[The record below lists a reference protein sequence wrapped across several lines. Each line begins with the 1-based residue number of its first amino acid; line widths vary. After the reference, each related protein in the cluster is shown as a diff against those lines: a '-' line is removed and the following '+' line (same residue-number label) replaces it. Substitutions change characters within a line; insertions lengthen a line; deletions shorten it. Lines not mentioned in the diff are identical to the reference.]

1 MSKKKKT
8 CPYEQ
13 VTGKIDTIDI
23 KLEKA
28 KCEIE
33 ELVKRLKENPEICPD
48 VEDSEIALQETLD
61 KLFISELLKQKPIG
75 DA

>member
-1 MSKKKKT
+1 MSKKKKP

-13 VTGKIDTIDI
+13 VTGKIDTIDT

-33 ELVKRLKENPEICPD
+33 ELVRRLKEEPDICPD
-48 VEDSEIALQETLD
+48 VEDSEKALQEALD
-61 KLFISELLKQKPIG
+61 IMFMNEFLKQKPIG
-75 DA
+75 EA

>member
-1 MSKKKKT
+1 MSKKKKP

-13 VTGKIDTIDI
+13 VTGKIDTIDT
-23 KLEKA
+23 KLEEA

-33 ELVKRLKENPEICPD
+33 ELVRRLKENPEICPD

-61 KLFISELLKQKPIG
+61 KLFINELLKQKPIG

>member
-1 MSKKKKT
+1 MSKKKKP

-48 VEDSEIALQETLD
+48 VEDSEIALQEALD
-61 KLFISELLKQKPIG
+61 KLFINELLKQKPIG

>member
-1 MSKKKKT
+1 MSKKKKP

-13 VTGKIDTIDI
+13 VTGKIDTIDT
-23 KLEKA
+23 KLEKT

-61 KLFISELLKQKPIG
+61 KLFINELLKQKPIG

>member
-1 MSKKKKT
+1 MSKKKKP

>member
-1 MSKKKKT
+1 MSKKKKP

-13 VTGKIDTIDI
+13 VTGKIDTIDT
-23 KLEKA
+23 KLEKT

-33 ELVKRLKENPEICPD
+33 ELIKRMEEDPEICPD
-48 VEDSEIALQETLD
+48 VEDSESALQEVLD
-61 KLFISELLKQKPIG
+61 KFFINELLKQKPIG

>member
-61 KLFISELLKQKPIG
+61 KLFINELLKQKPIG

>member
-1 MSKKKKT
+1 MSKKKKP

-13 VTGKIDTIDI
+13 VTGKIDTIDT
-23 KLEKA
+23 KLEKT

-33 ELVKRLKENPEICPD
+33 ELIKRMEEDPEICPD
-48 VEDSEIALQETLD
+48 VEDSEKALQEVLD
-61 KLFISELLKQKPIG
+61 NFFINELLKQKPVR

>member
-1 MSKKKKT
+1 MSKKKKP

-13 VTGKIDTIDI
+13 VTGKIDNIDT
-23 KLEKA
+23 KLKKA

-33 ELVKRLKENPEICPD
+33 ELVRRLKENPEICPD

-61 KLFISELLKQKPIG
+61 KLFINELLKQKPIG

>member
-1 MSKKKKT
+1 MSKKKNT

-48 VEDSEIALQETLD
+48 VEDSEIALQDALD
-61 KLFISELLKQKPIG
+61 KFFVNELLKQKPIG

>member
-1 MSKKKKT
+1 MSKKKKP

-61 KLFISELLKQKPIG
+61 KLFINELLKQKPIG